1 MKGLL
6 SLIRVVDL
14 ELGILSCLARVS
26 ALLNAAT
33 YCFVARYLRVL
44 HTTRIDIIII
54 IIIIILEVIV
64 PKKPGVMKKIARCL
78 VYDITW
84 H

>member
-54 IIIIILEVIV
+54 ILEVIV